1 MYIRNLI
8 RKGLIA
14 GLTVILLAGF
24 VMPLFAGNMPS
35 HLIPSFQGI
44 VMENDGTSLV
54 VSERK
59 VLIKNGTHV
68 MNSEKRPIKLS
79 DIKAGNHVYVK
90 GEFENEESDVIVA
103 EKIYLLPRYIT
114 NKELDQFPF
123 MKGKE

>member
-1 MYIRNLI
+1 MKIKILTGI
-8 RKGLIA
+8 LSIILIA
-14 GLTVILLAGF
+14 IFTATAFAAGL
-24 VMPLFAGNMPS
+24 PQHNP
-35 HLIPSFQGI
+35 HFQGI
-44 VMENDGTSLV
+44 VMENSGTYLI

-68 MNSEKRPIKLS
+68 MNSDKRPINLS
-79 DIKAGNHVYVK
+79 DIKAGNHVFVK
-90 GEFENEESDVIVA
+90 GEFDDENNIVA

>member
-1 MYIRNLI
+1 MKIKILTGTLSIILI
-8 RKGLIA
+8 TIFTTIAFAA
-14 GLTVILLAGF
+14 GL
-24 VMPLFAGNMPS
+24 PQHNP
-35 HLIPSFQGI
+35 HFQGI
-44 VMENDGTSLV
+44 VMENSGTYLI

-90 GEFENEESDVIVA
+90 GEFENEESDVVVA

-114 NKELDQFPF
+114 NKELDKFPF
-123 MKGKE
+123 MKGKED